1 VLKKFFPAKTAPAK
15 TAPATAGEVP
25 AEHILTS
32 ATGVEVEKDGS
43 QYDLLDDCRMM
54 LRFAV
59 KEGVE
64 PDESLRKDI
73 AVLDGVLLAAGEVTI
88 SELPPKLAASRPLGK
103 GKVVTDETGRHW
115 VESSAT
121 HQRHEHGGS
130 TDG

>member
-1 VLKKFFPAKTAPAK
+1 MLKESSPANSAAAETASA
-15 TAPATAGEVP
+15 AAGKVP
-25 AEHILTS
+25 AEHSLAS
-32 ATGVEVEKDGS
+32 ATGVEAEKDRS

-73 AVLDGVLLAAGEVTI
+73 AALDGVLLAAGEVTI
-88 SELPPKLAASRPLGK
+88 SELPAKLVAARPLEK
-103 GKVVTDETGRHW
+103 GKVVIDETGAHSAA
-115 VESSAT
+115 SSAS

-130 TDG
+130 AHG

>member
-1 VLKKFFPAKTAPAK
+1 MLKKFFPAKSAAAETASA
-15 TAPATAGEVP
+15 AAGKVP
-25 AEHILTS
+25 AEHSLAS
-32 ATGVEVEKDGS
+32 ATGVEAEKDGS

-73 AVLDGVLLAAGEVTI
+73 AMLDGVLLAAGEVTI
-88 SELPPKLAASRPLGK
+88 SELPSKLAAARPLEK
-103 GKVVTDETGRHW
+103 GKVVVDETGAHG
-115 VESSAT
+115 EPSSAS

-130 TDG
+130 THG